1 MIVKRIYEVEE
12 AEDHSCQWFD
22 CDKAIEWY
30 NPELKY
36 NELLM
41 YEVKNEND
49 VLIGK
54 IGYDPKNKNGFNV
67 YFLEDGKTV
76 DTRHWNIK

>member
-1 MIVKRIYEVEE
+1 MIIKRMYQAEE
-12 AEDHSCQWFD
+12 EQDHSCQWFD
-22 CDKAIEWY
+22 CDFAVEMFNSVKGF
-30 NPELKY
+30 

-41 YEVKNEND
+41 YKNSNL
-49 VLIGK
+49 VGS

-76 DTRHWNIK
+76 DTRHWNLK